1 MRILIYPN
9 GRYMG
14 QIVCFL
20 IVNGGSRAGRLPGT
34 PLVPSRPLVGKTE
47 RSENT
52 QRPECHCASQSV
64 RSPLRRGPPEC
75 DQHVD
80 FWGFRFCDE
89 RNIPFAS
96 VSLDTFLNTL
106 EHCRLDLV
114 GGYVALS
121 DETVIPSA
129 VLPDG

>member
-1 MRILIYPN
+1 MRILINPN

-34 PLVPSRPLVGKTE
+34 PLWGKRRGVRTHTE
-47 RSENT
+47 TRG
-52 QRPECHCASQSV
+52 HCASHDAV
-64 RSPLRRGPPEC
+64 RSPFRRGPPEC

-96 VSLDTFLNTL
+96 VLLDTFLNTL